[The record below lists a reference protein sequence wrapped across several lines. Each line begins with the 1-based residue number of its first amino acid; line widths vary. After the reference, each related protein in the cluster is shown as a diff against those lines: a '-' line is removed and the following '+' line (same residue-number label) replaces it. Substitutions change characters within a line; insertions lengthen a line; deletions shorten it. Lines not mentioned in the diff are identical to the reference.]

1 MRLADPPFAA
11 AAQLPVAPL
20 AAFLLLFDLGCV
32 VTVFGGQTIGKIAV
46 GLRVERTD
54 GSAVAPVRA
63 LMRASACLISVAP
76 LGVGFAGM
84 LLGSRRT
91 LHDLLADTRVVRA
104 Q

>member
-1 MRLADPPFAA
+1 M
-11 AAQLPVAPL
+11 
-20 AAFLLLFDLGCV
+20 GYV
-32 VTVFGGQTIGKIAV
+32 VTLTVFGGQTIGKMAV

-54 GSAVAPVRA
+54 GSPVTPARA
-63 LMRASACLISVAP
+63 LMRAAACSISVAP

-84 LLGSRRT
+84 LLGSRRA